1 MRIGVYLIH
10 LNLFFVWLY
19 SMTLKA
25 KILIVDDDMGL
36 RALLKNFL
44 TEEGFL
50 VDCAVDVEHM
60 TKTIKRCYFD
70 LIILDWKMP
79 GEDGLSACERL
90 KADNNTPPIIML
102 TANGSEHDCI
112 SCFRSGADDFLSKPF
127 NPDVLLVRI
136 NAVLRR
142 NQRIVAKKPDVNL
155 SSLNIGPYKLDFQQR
170 CLYKRNN
177 RIELTSTEF
186 ALLNV
191 LAINAGIP
199 LSREQLSFFLKGQD
213 ISPEGRFI
221 DVQICRLRR
230 LLEKNPNKPDHL
242 QTVRGIG
249 YVLIP
254 YTNLH

>member
-1 MRIGVYLIH
+1 MGIYFNH
-10 LNLFFVWLY
+10 LNLFFVWRY
-19 SMTLKA
+19 SMALKA

-50 VDCAVDVEHM
+50 VDCAVDVEQM
-60 TKTIKRCYFD
+60 TNALKRCYFD

-90 KADNNTPPIIML
+90 KADKNTPAIIML

-142 NQRIVAKKPDVNL
+142 NPRIVAKKPDINL
-155 SSLNIGPYKLDFQQR
+155 SSMNIGPYKLDFQQR
-170 CLYKRNN
+170 CLYKKNS
-177 RIELTSTEF
+177 RIELTTTEF

-191 LAINAGIP
+191 LAIHAGIP
-199 LSREQLSFFLKGQD
+199 LSREQLSFFIKGQD
-213 ISPEGRFI
+213 ITPEGRFI

-230 LLEKNPNKPDHL
+230 LLEKNPNKPLTEVIKILFHGSR
-242 QTVRGIG
+242 TI
-249 YVLIP
+249 
-254 YTNLH
+254 